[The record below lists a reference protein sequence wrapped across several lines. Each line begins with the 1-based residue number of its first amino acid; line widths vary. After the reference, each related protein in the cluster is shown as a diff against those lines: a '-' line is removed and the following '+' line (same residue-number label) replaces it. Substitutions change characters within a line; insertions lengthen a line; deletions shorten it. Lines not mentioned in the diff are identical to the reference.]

1 MRADMAEPSAAAPS
15 GDDAELAALM
25 VRYQQGQIAAF
36 DELYSR
42 SMPMIRGYLAALTRD
57 AARVADL
64 TQECYLQIHRSRR
77 TYDPARP
84 LRPWLLAVARH
95 VRLGDER
102 RRRRRDAREVPGLEM
117 LPEVPV
123 PAEVEGLADRQVLA
137 RALASLPADRR
148 EALLLHHVYGLSFRE
163 TARVVGVSE
172 VAARIRASR
181 GMAELRA
188 ALGPRESRG

>member
-1 MRADMAEPSAAAPS
+1 MRAVMGQPSAAAAS
-15 GDDAELAALM
+15 GEDAALAALM
-25 VRYQQGQIAAF
+25 VRYQQGEIAAF
-36 DELYSR
+36 DELYRR
-42 SMPMIRGYLAALTRD
+42 SLPMIRGYLAALTRHG
-57 AARVADL
+57 ARVADL

-77 TYDPARP
+77 TYDPTRP

-95 VRLGDER
+95 VRLSDER
-102 RRRRRDAREVPGLEM
+102 RRRRRDAREVSGLEA

-123 PAEVEGLADRQVLA
+123 PAEVEGLADRQALT
-137 RALASLPADRR
+137 RALALLPPDRR

-181 GMAELRA
+181 GMAELRD
-188 ALGPRESRG
+188 ALGPAVSRG